1 MMADFIWRALAAAVG
16 VAAVA
21 GPLGCFVV
29 WRRMAYFGDSLS
41 HNALLGVLLGL
52 VLGIEPTF
60 GVVVTSCSIAVLLW
74 LMQRQHSLPSDTI
87 LGLLAH
93 SGLAI
98 SLVVMSFFEGLRL
111 DLLAYLFGDVLAV
124 TYRDLVWIYLGG
136 SLALLVL
143 VLLWRPLLLAT
154 VHEDLALAEGLPV
167 RTVRLVFVLL
177 VALVI
182 AAAMKVVGLLLITSL
197 LIIPAACAGQF
208 ARSPEQMA
216 ASAAAVGALSAVF
229 GIFLSLFADSPPGP
243 SIVVVM
249 VVFFVLGLCLR
260 MALLYARRL

>member
-1 MMADFIWRALAAAVG
+1 
-16 VAAVA
+16 
-21 GPLGCFVV
+21 
-29 WRRMAYFGDSLS
+29 
-41 HNALLGVLLGL
+41 
-52 VLGIEPTF
+52 
-60 GVVVTSCSIAVLLW
+60 
-74 LMQRQHSLPSDTI
+74 

-98 SLVVMSFFEGLRL
+98 SLVIMSFFEGLRL

-154 VHEDLALAEGLPV
+154 VHEDLALAEGQPV
-167 RTVRLVFVLL
+167 RTVRLIFVLL

-216 ASAAAVGALSAVF
+216 GFAAAIGALSALF
-229 GIFLSLFADSPPGP
+229 GLGLSLYADSPPGP
-243 SIVVVM
+243 SIVVIM
-249 VVFFVLGLCLR
+249 VAFFVLGLGFR
-260 MALLYARRL
+260 IGWRRFHRS